1 MQQDLHL
8 GDMLK
13 ARLAEKQQPIQ
24 LNLFDDAD
32 YVAYE
37 VGYAMNLSLDAVYKL
52 RDSNPHA
59 FYRIKQIRDATGDLR
74 ETVQNHLASLINQP
88 GGFGTLRDILE
99 LRDHLVKEIVKN
111 CDKYN
116 CYHKSLG
123 NFKLLINQPGGF
135 GPHLGDCYAT
145 TY

>member
-1 MQQDLHL
+1 MDSNPAVHYQETVMRQDLHL

-59 FYRIKQIRDATGDLR
+59 FYRIKQIRDATGRLR
-74 ETVQNHLASLINQP
+74 AAERLNHL
-88 GGFGTLRDILE
+88 
-99 LRDHLVKEIVKN
+99 
-111 CDKYN
+111 
-116 CYHKSLG
+116 
-123 NFKLLINQPGGF
+123 
-135 GPHLGDCYAT
+135 
-145 TY
+145 